1 MKFSRIFEGV
11 RNIGIISVLG
21 AIGYFS
27 WFWLQLNNVVYFG
40 NPFTVSIVVQK
51 MFAHLPFVYNIMVMS
66 IVLAITG
73 EVGRVAT
80 SDPKGSGRTV
90 VGE

>member
-1 MKFSRIFEGV
+1 MKLGRVFEGI
-11 RNIGIISVLG
+11 RNIGVISLFGTV
-21 AIGYFS
+21 GYFS

-51 MFAHLPFVYNIMVMS
+51 MFAHLPVVYDIMVMS
-66 IVLAITG
+66 TIVAIAG
-73 EVGRVAT
+73 EAGRM
-80 SDPKGSGRTV
+80 V

>member
-1 MKFSRIFEGV
+1 MIGMKFSRIFEGV

-21 AIGYFS
+21 TIGYFE

-40 NPFTVSIVVQK
+40 NPFTVSIAIQK
-51 MFAHLPFVYNIMVMS
+51 MFSTLPVVYDIMVLS
-66 IVLAITG
+66 IIFAIAG
-73 EVGRVAT
+73 ET
-80 SDPKGSGRTV
+80 GRTV

>member
-1 MKFSRIFEGV
+1 MKFSRIFEGI

-21 AIGYFS
+21 TIGYFS

-40 NPFTVSIVVQK
+40 NPFTVSIAIQK
-51 MFAHLPFVYNIMVMS
+51 MFAHLSVVYDIMVMS
-66 IVLAITG
+66 TIVAIAG
-73 EVGRVAT
+73 EA
-80 SDPKGSGRTV
+80 GRTV